1 MVMNWQDA
9 ALAMAGVIG
18 SAVALGH
25 GYLIQRT
32 MVRPIAELLA
42 DKRMA
47 ASIKR
52 LVPGLLHFSTVSWF
66 LGGLALIAAAIGF
79 GHDARLATGLFV
91 GGFYLY
97 GALGNLWATRG
108 RHVGW
113 MLLAAALVLIA
124 FGVNGSGG

>member
-1 MVMNWQDA
+1 MTWQDA
-9 ALAMAGVIG
+9 ALGLAGIIG
-18 SAVALGH
+18 SGVAVVH
-25 GYLIQRT
+25 GIQVQRL
-32 MVRPIAELLA
+32 MVKPIAELLA

-52 LVPGLLHFSTVSWF
+52 LVPGLLQFSTYNWF
-66 LGGLALIAAAIGF
+66 LGGFALIAAALWF
-79 GHDARLATGLFV
+79 EQDARLATGLLV
-91 GGFYLY
+91 GSSYLF

-113 MLLAAALVLIA
+113 ILYAVALVLIA